1 MPSISFSF
9 AFLIGIHY
17 DVILKW
23 KLVSQMIISNILITI
38 IFGHNLISIFK
49 TCRLMREH
57 TRMPPNMSYE
67 AYTYYLHVSNPHG
80 CSTLYLLL
88 LLQYLTPTPPSLRLS
103 PFLPSFPPFSS
114 PEPSNLSRE
123 LPATS
128 LVIHDCALP
137 EDFISFYAPHASC
150 RGGGD
155 LP

>member
-1 MPSISFSF
+1 MRHIRIIYMFR
-9 AFLIGIHY
+9 
-17 DVILKW
+17 ILM
-23 KLVSQMIISNILITI
+23 VRT
-38 IFGHNLISIFK
+38 
-49 TCRLMREH
+49 
-57 TRMPPNMSYE
+57 
-67 AYTYYLHVSNPHG
+67 AHG

-150 RGGGD
+150 RGGGGFAMNIYEARIYPRLGAVD
-155 LP
+155 GLRGKLLAMNLNSKVWKHDIWIKQ